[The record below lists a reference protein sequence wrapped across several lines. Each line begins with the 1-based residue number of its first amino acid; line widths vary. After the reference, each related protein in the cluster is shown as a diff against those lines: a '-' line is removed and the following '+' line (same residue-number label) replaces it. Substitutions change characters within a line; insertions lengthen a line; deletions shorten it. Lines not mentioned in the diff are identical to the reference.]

1 MCLLFHTVSEIQT
14 LNTVTLLSLKP
25 ILREGFHVFKLQRHP
40 PPPQLENVA
49 VKIYEADQ
57 DQDQDI

>member
-1 MCLLFHTVSEIQT
+1 MHSQIQITKT
-14 LNTVTLLSLKP
+14 L
-25 ILREGFHVFKLQRHP
+25 

>member
-40 PPPQLENVA
+40 PPQLENVA